1 MAAQH
6 HSTDMIHR
14 RYFEHVT
21 PDGQTLTDRVRR
33 TGYLTGTGDWALGE
47 DIAWGTGE
55 RDSPAAIVR
64 SWMES
69 PPHRAVILGRPFRE
83 AGVGIGRGVPVEGV
97 AGADTGATFV
107 LDAGVAL

>member
-1 MAAQH
+1 MV
-6 HSTDMIHR
+6 HR
-14 RYFEHVT
+14 RYFAHVT
-21 PDGQTLTDRVRR
+21 PDGQTLTARVRR

-47 DIAWGTGE
+47 DMAWGTGE
-55 RDSPAAIVR
+55 RGSPAAIVR

-83 AGVGIGRGVPVEGV
+83 AGVGIARGVPAEGV

-107 LDAGVAL
+107 LDAGTAL